1 MLALAFGLLCAAVV
15 IGAGLAILFVKR
27 PVATPPPGTI
37 PRTIARAIPVAHAAL
52 GAASLVALTL
62 ALRRG
67 QPATGMGTAGFGP
80 IALGL
85 LALTLALGLVLALT
99 AWRRHRPAAML
110 VGAHASLA
118 VAAFVV
124 LLTLVAL
131 G

>member
-15 IGAGLAILFVKR
+15 IGAGLAILFVRR
-27 PVATPPPGTI
+27 PAATPPPGTI
-37 PRTIARAIPVAHAAL
+37 ARAVPVAHAAL
-52 GAASLVALTL
+52 GAASLVALTV
-62 ALRRG
+62 ALRRRL
-67 QPATGMGTAGFGP
+67 PAARMGTAGFGP

-85 LALTLALGLVLALT
+85 LALTLVLGLILALT
-99 AWRRHRPAAML
+99 AWRRHRPTAVL

-118 VAAFVV
+118 IAAFVV